1 MNTPINTDEEARKR
15 AAASLKCHKEKRPR
29 VTAAE
34 KHESTAGTGESITL
48 PPAPRSRASAPSTL
62 DDPILVDLSTVKPVP
77 VTWLWQARIAIGKTT
92 CIAGDPGLGKS
103 FITLDTAARVST
115 GGGWADGA
123 ENPHGCAGVVL
134 FSAEDDPA
142 DTLVPRLLAAGA
154 DCARITVCSG
164 VSMGKSGKVRSF
176 TLGDMETLGRAIDR
190 TPGCKLVVID
200 PVTAYM
206 GEIDAHK
213 NNEVRAMLAPLA
225 ALAAAKGVAIVLVT
239 HLNKGGGGKS
249 VYRLSGSLAIPAA
262 ARTVWL
268 VAKDAEDP
276 DRRLMLPVK
285 NNLAPDSG
293 GLAYTISGDP
303 PRVVWSDD
311 PVEMTADEAMAA
323 ESAGGQSS
331 KREAAA
337 EWLRGQL
344 IAGDVDSDEIKRRA
358 DAAGIPWRTVERA
371 KGEAGA
377 ISTRSGFG
385 GPWVFRLVDPR
396 QAAPKTAKPAS
407 VGGVAVYG
415 DRGGVQYGPGPD
427 TPEWAQ

>member
-1 MNTPINTDEEARKR
+1 
-15 AAASLKCHKEKRPR
+15 
-29 VTAAE
+29 
-34 KHESTAGTGESITL
+34 
-48 PPAPRSRASAPSTL
+48 
-62 DDPILVDLSTVKPVP
+62 VDLSTVKAVP
-77 VTWLWQARIAIGKTT
+77 VTWLWLTRIAIGKTT
-92 CIAGDPGLGKS
+92 CVAGDPGLGKS
-103 FITLDTAARVST
+103 FITLDMAARVST
-115 GGGWADGA
+115 GQAWPDGA
-123 ENPHGCAGVVL
+123 ENPHGPGGVVL

-142 DTLVPRLLAAGA
+142 DTIVPRLAAAGA
-154 DCARITVCSG
+154 DCTRIVVCPG
-164 VSMGKSGKVRSF
+164 VSTGKAGKSRSF
-176 TLGDMETLGRAIDR
+176 TLGDIDSLALAIDR
-190 TPGCKLVVID
+190 TPECKLVVID

-276 DRRLMLPVK
+276 ERRLMLPVK

-303 PRVVWSDD
+303 PRVVWSDV
-311 PVEMTADEAMAA
+311 PVTMTADEAMAA
-323 ESAGGQSS
+323 ESVGGQSS

-337 EWLRGQL
+337 EWLRCQL
-344 IAGDVDSDEIKRRA
+344 IGGDVDSDEMKRRA

-396 QAAPKTAKPAS
+396 QVAPKTAKPANE
-407 VGGVAVYG
+407 GGVAVYG
-415 DRGGVQYGPGPD
+415 DRGGVQYGPGPE